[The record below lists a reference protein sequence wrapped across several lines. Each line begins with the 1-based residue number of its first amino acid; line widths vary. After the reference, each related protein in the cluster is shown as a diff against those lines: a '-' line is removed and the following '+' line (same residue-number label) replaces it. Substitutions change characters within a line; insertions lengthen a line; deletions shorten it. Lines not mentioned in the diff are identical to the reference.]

1 MSVKVLKTRRKRASK
16 GSPIRISDEVRAF
29 LEKKR
34 QGRSSFDSL
43 FRRMFGLPNRKGE
56 PQPLLEGWLEVNT
69 GRFYFEEADA
79 RGASVIAAAKAKTK
93 KVKQP
98 IRMREVV

>member
-16 GSPIRISDEVRAF
+16 GSPIRISDEVRGI

-34 QGRSSFDSL
+34 QGRISFDEL
-43 FRRMFGLPNRKGE
+43 LRRMLGLPDRKGE
-56 PQPLLEGWLEVNT
+56 RRAILEGWLEVNS
-69 GRFYFEEADA
+69 GHFYFDEAEA
-79 RGASVIAAAKAKTK
+79 RGASVIAAAKAKTR